1 MRKLTLWVLVCC
13 HQQDYSPGLIAYF
26 LKTPLACLW
35 TISATLSMTI
45 RYSVIGSTTS
55 HETVASYNS
64 AKLLLNGGGAYS
76 PLQQL
81 FGNISLNKDV
91 RRRQWCSTGAG
102 SLVKTLSWFEC
113 PGVWVAQ
120 APQDATIVL
129 LALTGAAGI
138 ICSEWNDLRVKAF
151 SCCTSGSLIFSFFL
165 LLHLVCVF

>member
-1 MRKLTLWVLVCC
+1 MRKRTLWVLFCC

-64 AKLLLNGGGAYS
+64 AKLLLDGGGANS

-91 RRRQWCSTGAG
+91 RWRQWCSTGAG

-138 ICSEWNDLRVKAF
+138 ICSEWKDLRCSWVKPF
-151 SCCTSGSLIFSFFL
+151 SLWSIL
-165 LLHLVCVF
+165 LS